1 MTHATPGAAD
11 HARAGTRERANIL
24 THTQLTI
31 LEYLSVHGPAS
42 SAQVAQA
49 FGVAQATARQHLH
62 NLRVAGRV
70 KPTSKGPTSKWK
82 LREQE
87 PDETPQRHSA
97 FLRGDETSPIWQCP
111 SIWVYA
117 ARVAAHA
124 AQRG

>member
-1 MTHATPGAAD
+1 MT
-11 HARAGTRERANIL
+11 L

-31 LEYLSVHGPAS
+31 LEYLSVHGPVS
-42 SAQVAQA
+42 STQVAQA

-97 FLRGDETSPIWQCP
+97 FSRGDETSPIWQCP
-111 SIWVYA
+111 SIWAY
-117 ARVAAHA
+117 
-124 AQRG
+124 AQRMQTLDNQSRTVV